1 MGRLG
6 MLALATLIGLGPG
19 RAPAQPVGDLAGAWT
34 LVSLTAESNGVRSE
48 PYGAHSHGLMII
60 ASGRFSVTIV
70 RAGIPKF
77 ASNNRT
83 AGTADENK
91 AAVGGSLGYFG
102 AYSVNAADSTVDM
115 RVEASTYPNFEGTN
129 QKRKF
134 SLQGDELT
142 LTNAAPSGGGGVAT
156 QVWKRVK

>member
-1 MGRLG
+1 
-6 MLALATLIGLGPG
+6 
-19 RAPAQPVGDLAGAWT
+19 
-34 LVSLTAESNGVRSE
+34 
-48 PYGAHSHGLMII
+48 
-60 ASGRFSVTIV
+60 
-70 RAGIPKF
+70 
-77 ASNNRT
+77 
-83 AGTADENK
+83 
-91 AAVGGSLGYFG
+91 
-102 AYSVNAADSTVDM
+102 M